1 MQILGMKR
9 RERRKQEDPR
19 TLHHQWETGG
29 EEGQRSWDR
38 REMGEVLETT
48 GDARSKITFTM
59 GTVQNNIKEAVYVD
73 TARRAFWSVKS
84 PDTFN
89 SCNVMY
95 SLSRN
100 ATSSARVQI

>member
-1 MQILGMKR
+1 MVD
-9 RERRKQEDPR
+9 RER
-19 TLHHQWETGG
+19 
-29 EEGQRSWDR
+29 GQRSWDR

-59 GTVQNNIKEAVYVD
+59 ETVQNNLKEAVYVD

-84 PDTFN
+84 PDAFN
-89 SCNVMY
+89 SCYVMC

-100 ATSSARVQI
+100 TISSASVQT